1 MKTNNDVFGKI
12 RRFAS
17 CNSAFVIFVA
27 LFIVASIMY
36 DKFLTYTSVTNLVSQ
51 NAMIGLLAFGMTFVV
66 IGADIDLSVGSV
78 MALCGIIAA
87 KLSANNILIV
97 LIVVLGVGIA
107 LGLINGF
114 LVTKMDI
121 VPFIATLSMM
131 LGLRGVVYLI
141 TGNKSVPTPDR
152 TAIFAAIGDGEL
164 IPEFSNII
172 IIYVIIFAIC
182 YYVLKYTKYGR
193 YNYAVGGNLQ
203 AAKMMGIKTDK
214 VRITNYAIS
223 GLLAAAASII
233 MTSRLGSGQYSAG
246 DGWEMDAIAATV
258 IGGTLLT
265 GGTGGVKGTFFG
277 VLILGVMKQMFN
289 LQGNLNTWWQN
300 IATGVILLVVVIA
313 QSRASSKK

>member
-1 MKTNNDVFGKI
+1 MKTKTNVLATLRK
-12 RRFAS
+12 FAS
-17 CNSAFVIFVA
+17 NNSAFVIFVG
-27 LFIVASIMY
+27 LFIIASIMY
-36 DKFLTYTSVTNLVSQ
+36 DKFLTYSSITNLVSQ

-78 MALCGIIAA
+78 MALCGIVAA
-87 KLSANNILIV
+87 KLCAYNIVIV
-97 LIVVLGVGIA
+97 LVAVLG
-107 LGLINGF
+107 LGLLLGMLNGF

-121 VPFIATLSMM
+121 VPFIATLSTM

-141 TGNKSVPTPDR
+141 TGSKSVATPDR
-152 TAIFAAIGDGEL
+152 TAIFAQIGDGAI
-164 IPEFSNII
+164 IPGFSNII

-214 VRITNYAIS
+214 IRITNYAIS
-223 GLLAAAASII
+223 GVLAAMASII
-233 MTSRLGSGQYSAG
+233 LTSRLGSGQYSAG

-300 IATGVILLVVVIA
+300 IATGVILLAVVIS